1 MYVWFLIIVILSK
14 STGSMTTSLYL
25 PPSVNVNTEE
35 ICNSVGEDV
44 TTKLVKE
51 NDDILAFWSCNKKT
65 MEDIQKALPPEL

>member
-35 ICNSVGEDV
+35 ICNSVGED
-44 TTKLVKE
+44 
-51 NDDILAFWSCNKKT
+51 
-65 MEDIQKALPPEL
+65 IQKALPPEL